1 MDILY
6 GHFEVHADYDLS
18 PGNPDAGWRLSVSYN
33 LNDNFNDRTQIVRL
47 DPETTTFVASPRT
60 GMTSGGA
67 PLTITSAVSRLG
79 PVGSPLW
86 LFPQNNILGTPFLGA
101 RAVMAPG
108 IFQVFFNGNYTPSA
122 SGSISLR
129 LVSMSGSGP
138 AAGGRFA
145 LWESDGQTLLFYLDT
160 SNGID
165 GTDRIPTLAPNS
177 HSHFN
182 WGFTKPGI
190 YLLTIEALGRLNPQ
204 HGGQLTSTQKTFRF
218 SVPHSSR
225 LTGSAVLRLG
235 YHAASRDLHLLLEDA
250 TANVAYHPAQGFLEA
265 EAAANSGAIAQIPG
279 ATRQMALTLSPA
291 PCLSTDIVGLDPAR
305 AVLGAGGIDP
315 GTLKLRLR
323 SVSGPGHFAL
333 LSADASTVLLNSADG
348 ISAADEVALGS
359 TDQPTLAVFTA
370 DGLYRVE
377 VELAALAGG
386 VEVVSRPMTLAFG
399 AGLTA
404 AYSYTSW
411 RDSFERT
418 HGLTSGTL
426 SNTRGDHDQD
436 GLSNGAEFQLFWHGC
451 DPVKPDARLLPLP
464 RPEAG
469 ASVLDYLRDTYKD
482 TLNEGTFQQSPSTQA
497 TLAGTWATF
506 NSRNPG
512 RPLETCETGAEAGNA
527 HGRIM
532 ARRLRVLVP
541 DESRRF
547 FRFVFKPD

>member
-1 MDILY
+1 
-6 GHFEVHADYDLS
+6 
-18 PGNPDAGWRLSVSYN
+18 
-33 LNDNFNDRTQIVRL
+33 
-47 DPETTTFVASPRT
+47 
-60 GMTSGGA
+60 
-67 PLTITSAVSRLG
+67 
-79 PVGSPLW
+79 
-86 LFPQNNILGTPFLGA
+86 
-101 RAVMAPG
+101 
-108 IFQVFFNGNYTPSA
+108 
-122 SGSISLR
+122 
-129 LVSMSGSGP
+129 
-138 AAGGRFA
+138 
-145 LWESDGQTLLFYLDT
+145 
-160 SNGID
+160 
-165 GTDRIPTLAPNS
+165 
-177 HSHFN
+177 
-182 WGFTKPGI
+182 
-190 YLLTIEALGRLNPQ
+190 
-204 HGGQLTSTQKTFRF
+204 
-218 SVPHSSR
+218 
-225 LTGSAVLRLG
+225 
-235 YHAASRDLHLLLEDA
+235 
-250 TANVAYHPAQGFLEA
+250 
-265 EAAANSGAIAQIPG
+265 
-279 ATRQMALTLSPA
+279 
-291 PCLSTDIVGLDPAR
+291 
-305 AVLGAGGIDP
+305 
-315 GTLKLRLR
+315 LRLR

-348 ISAADEVALGS
+348 ISAADEMTLGS

-386 VEVVSRPMTLAFG
+386 MEVVSRPMTLAFG

-418 HGLTSGTL
+418 HGLASGTL